1 MQGQRIGYI
10 RVSTFSQ
17 NTARQLDG
25 VELDRVFIEKA
36 SAKDTKRPQ
45 LRELIA
51 FTREGDTVIV
61 HSIDRLA
68 RNLLDLI
75 RLVYLFVAKGVEVQF
90 VKEQLSFSAGKDS
103 PIQKLLLSVMGSIA
117 EFERSIILERRAEG
131 IEIARQQGRFAGR
144 PWSVTEEIKREIIRR
159 VPPGYKT
166 NATKISR
173 ELGVSTSLVYR
184 VLKEAR
190 MKEAEVEAH
199 G

>member
-1 MQGQRIGYI
+1 M
-10 RVSTFSQ
+10 
-17 NTARQLDG
+17 
-25 VELDRVFIEKA
+25 DRVFIEKA

-90 VKEQLSFSAGKDS
+90 VKEQLSFSGTDS
-103 PIQKLLLSVMGSIA
+103 PIQKLLLSVMGAIA

-131 IEIARQQGRFAGR
+131 IEIAKQKGRFPGR

-173 ELGVSTSLVYR
+173 ELGVSKSLVYR

>member
-1 MQGQRIGYI
+1 MGGQRIGYI

-45 LRELIA
+45 LQELIA
-51 FTREGDTVIV
+51 FTREGDVVIV

-75 RLVYLFVAKGVEVQF
+75 RLVDLFVAKGVEVQF
-90 VKEQLSFSAGKDS
+90 VKESLSFSGTDS
-103 PIQKLLLSVMGSIA
+103 PIQKLLLSVMGAIA

-144 PWSVTEEIKREIIRR
+144 PWSATEEVRREIIRR

-173 ELGVSTSLVYR
+173 ELGVSKSLVYR
-184 VLKEAR
+184 VLKEAS
-190 MKEAEVEAH
+190 MKEAEVH